1 MKKVIFIGAVLTVMA
16 ALGQDSPG
24 DRVTVPFSDASRPRL
39 LKASLIDGSITVK
52 GYEGKDVIIEARS
65 QGSEGRRNSPKRAD
79 GLRRIDTGAYGLT
92 AEEQDNV
99 IRVKTSPGHG
109 SMELVI
115 QVPVATSLQL
125 RSVNGGSITVEHVE
139 GEIDV
144 DNVNGP
150 VKLLNVSGVVVAHAL
165 NGEVQVVLDK
175 IQPGKAMSFSSLN
188 GDIDVTL
195 PADLKAN
202 VKMKS
207 DNGDVYSDFDIRLE
221 GKARSVV
228 EDGRADKG
236 KYRVRMDKTVYGTI
250 NGGGSDMQFTTLN
263 GRIYIRKKK

>member
-1 MKKVIFIGAVLTVMA
+1 MKNAIIISALLTFGA
-16 ALGQDSPG
+16 ALGQESSG
-24 DRVTVPFSDASRPRL
+24 DRVTVPFSDASRPRM
-39 LKASLIDGSITVK
+39 LKVSLVNGGITVK

-65 QGSEGRRNSPKRAD
+65 RGSERRRNVPKKAE
-79 GLRRIDTGAYGLT
+79 GMHRIDVGSYGLT

-99 IRVKTSPGHG
+99 VRVSTSPGRG
-109 SMELVI
+109 DVDLVI
-115 QVPVATSLQL
+115 QVPVSTSLQL
-125 RSVNGGSITVEHVE
+125 RAVNGGAINVEHVT

-165 NGEVQVVLDK
+165 NGEVQVVLDQ
-175 IQPGKAMSFSSLN
+175 IQAGKPMSFSSLN

-195 PADLKAN
+195 PADAKAR

-207 DNGDVYSDFDIRLE
+207 DHGDVFSDFDITLAPSTGSALE
-221 GKARSVV
+221 EGTS
-228 EDGRADKG
+228 GKG
-236 KYRVRMDKTVYGTI
+236 KYRVRLDKTVYGTI
-250 NGGGSDMQFTTLN
+250 NGGGPEMQFTTLN